1 MVDFSQPR
9 TIYNQNPNGSLVV
22 AKLLFK
28 STMDYTTVN
37 HLLVSDE
44 GNGLPMN
51 KRYK

>member
-1 MVDFSQPR
+1 MVDSVNLR
-9 TIYNQNPNGSLVV
+9 TIYNQIPNGSLAV

-37 HLLVSDE
+37 HLMVSDE

-51 KRYK
+51 KRYE